1 MRAEVPATDWNET
14 TGRKEESQGRN
25 RVHCWGPELGTK
37 EDKIKACWVGRM
49 GLRGSISSTCHSGL
63 GWPRWHQVPRNCIMT
78 IAVMSSFVLCW
89 GSPLLRGKKKWL
101 SFPHHPPK
109 LIFMSPTSFSLS
121 LIAYQLPFYRWGNR
135 GPKVFY
141 DSQNLNIT

>member
-1 MRAEVPATDWNET
+1 MWAEVPATDWNEK
-14 TGRKEESQGRN
+14 TGRKDESQGRN

-37 EDKIKACWVGRM
+37 EDKIKAYWVGRM

-89 GSPLLRGKKKWL
+89 GSPLLRGKKKNDSPSHIIPLNSSLWAQ
-101 SFPHHPPK
+101 PPFHFHRLHTNSHFTGEETEVQRCSMRVK
-109 LIFMSPTSFSLS
+109 T
-121 LIAYQLPFYRWGNR
+121 
-135 GPKVFY
+135 
-141 DSQNLNIT
+141 